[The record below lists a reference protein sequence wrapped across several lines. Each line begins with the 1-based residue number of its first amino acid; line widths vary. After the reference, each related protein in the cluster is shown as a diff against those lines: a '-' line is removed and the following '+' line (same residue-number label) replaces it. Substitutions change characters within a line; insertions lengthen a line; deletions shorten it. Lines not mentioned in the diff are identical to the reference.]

1 MKHSEF
7 EKNRATGELR
17 NPASM
22 QAKQFGDPRIWPEI
36 FQKYRMEKNELK
48 AAFALVKF
56 F

>member
-17 NPASM
+17 YLSSM
-22 QAKQFGDPRIWPEI
+22 QPIHFGNPRILPEI
-36 FQKYRMEKNELK
+36 FQKYRMETNELK

-56 F
+56 Y